1 MDIVESEEGMPTE
14 NDDMLNMALKYMNNT
29 EAQNIANGSKL

>member
-1 MDIVESEEGMPTE
+1 MDKMDAEVGLPTE

-29 EAQNIANGSKL
+29 EA

>member
-1 MDIVESEEGMPTE
+1 MDAEVGLPTE

-29 EAQNIANGSKL
+29 EAQNIGDGTKI